1 MVSMIIILLIV
12 IGAFMGMVY
21 LLEKKISF
29 DKYHP
34 ATILI
39 AISLIGSIFAVPLL
53 FYKFQIPTEPK
64 YWIVGI
70 ASMLVYGIG
79 SLFEFKA
86 YKSVDASTLS
96 LVGKLN
102 IVIAAIIG
110 ILLFKD
116 TYMIGGYIG
125 LILIIVGS
133 IVVLYEKKTFHMS
146 KGISFV
152 IFMAIGFAISTI
164 LDKIVLNGF
173 SPFTYVFIN
182 NFGIGILFLLI
193 YPQARK
199 ELWSL
204 IKSYYKLIIPCA
216 LLTIVSWA
224 GFLYVL
230 QNYQIS
236 YAYTLYEGTSLVAVV
251 VFGIIFLRERSKL
264 WQKLLG
270 LLVLLAGIILLNGI
284 H

>member
-1 MVSMIIILLIV
+1 
-12 IGAFMGMVY
+12 MGMVY
-21 LLEKKISF
+21 LLEKQISL

-39 AISLIGSIFAVPLL
+39 AISLIGSIFAAPLL

-64 YWIVGI
+64 YWTIGI
-70 ASMLVYGIG
+70 ISMLVYGVG

-96 LVGKLN
+96 LIGKLN

-110 ILLFKD
+110 IILFKD
-116 TYMIGGYIG
+116 TYGLSGYIG
-125 LILIIVGS
+125 LMLIIIGS
-133 IVVLYEKKTFHMS
+133 VVVLYEKKAFYMS
-146 KGISFV
+146 KGVSFV
-152 IFMAIGFAISTI
+152 ILMAIGFAVATV
-164 LDKIVLNGF
+164 LDKIVLEGF

-199 ELWSL
+199 ELWDL
-204 IKSYYKLIIPCA
+204 VKSYYKLVIPCA

-236 YAYTLYEGTSLVAVV
+236 YAYTIYEGTSLIAVV
-251 VFGIIFLRERSKL
+251 VFGIIFLRERLKL

-270 LLVLLAGIILLNGI
+270 LLILLVGIILLNGI